1 MAYTHVEVTAMGTTY
16 NLPNFVGPM
25 YFMTPKVNTFLAA
38 IGGIGG
44 GYEVMSEDIPFQVT
58 GLPAAAQPAVLE
70 GADPGLSM
78 QTRQERY
85 NILQIFQE
93 GVKTSYSKLMAV
105 GQLGNTGTD
114 TAPTFPV
121 VGSQPVG
128 NEYDWQMDKLVD
140 KVSRDVNY
148 SVLNGAYQRPSDDST
163 ARKMRGVIAAITTH
177 TTGLSSAALTADHIN
192 ALVLD
197 VWGSATGLVDPGP
210 LTDPILWMNGFQ
222 KQAISKL
229 FGYAPES
236 RTVGGVNIQTIE
248 TDFAPIGVSID
259 RLMPAGTLLLADMDY
274 LQMAHGVIPG
284 KGVFFAEPLAQTGA
298 AITGQLYGEMAVDYG
313 PEEFHGTI
321 TAAATS

>member
-1 MAYTHVEVTAMGTTY
+1 MAYTHVEVTAAGTTY

-38 IGGIGG
+38 VGGIGG
-44 GYEVMSEDIPFQVT
+44 GYEVQSEDVPFQVT

-70 GADPGLSM
+70 GADPALSM

-93 GVKTSYSKLMAV
+93 GIDVSYSKLMAV

-114 TAPTFPV
+114 TTPAYPV
-121 VGSQPVG
+121 AGTNGVG
-128 NEYDWQMDKLVD
+128 NEYDWQMDRLIE

-148 SVLNGAYQRPSDDST
+148 SIINGAYQRPGDNLT
-163 ARKMRGVIAAITTH
+163 ARKMRGILASISTH
-177 TTGLSSAALTADHIN
+177 TTALSAAALTADHIN

-210 LTDPILWMNGFQ
+210 LTDPMLWLNGFQ
-222 KQAISKL
+222 KQALSKL

-236 RTVGGVNIQTIE
+236 RTVGGVNIQSIE
-248 TDFAPIGVSID
+248 TDFAVLGVGID
-259 RLMPAGTLLLADMDY
+259 RLMPADDILLADMSY
-274 LQMAHGVIPG
+274 IKMAHGVIPG

-298 AITGQLYGEMAVDYG
+298 AITGHVYGEMAIDYG
-313 PEEFHGTI
+313 PEEFHGSLTG
-321 TAAATS
+321 AAIA